1 MTKNFEARVIREI
14 IVDTRKYR
22 YTERDGSIYR
32 IELDK
37 LDTTAALHDWELIK

>member
-1 MTKNFEARVIREI
+1 MAKNFEARVRREI

-22 YTERDGSIYR
+22 YIEHNGSIYR

-37 LDTTAALHDWELIK
+37 LDTTAVLHDWQLIK